1 MLRLAVSVE
10 GETER
15 RFVYKTLAPYLR
27 AKNIDATPIDIRGN
41 VSIERAVSEINKLFY
56 SFDAVTT
63 LYDFYGFKKRND
75 RTIEELLRDFKN
87 AISQEHHRHF
97 IPYIQKYEFETLL
110 FSKPSAITDELNQFA
125 QLPILDEI
133 VIKAGSAE
141 EINNSK
147 ETSPSHRL
155 KAIFPSFDKVLHAPI
170 ICEKIGIEEIKANC
184 PRFAVWVTA
193 LEDLG

>member
-15 RFVYKTLAPYLR
+15 RFVYKILTPHLR
-27 AKNIDATPIDIRGN
+27 AKNIETTPIDMRGN

-56 SFDAVTT
+56 EFNVVTT
-63 LYDFYGFKKRND
+63 LYDFYGFKKRNG

-110 FSKPSAITDELNQFA
+110 FSKPSAITDELNQPA
-125 QLPILDEI
+125 QLSILDGI
-133 VIKAGSAE
+133 ITKAGGAE
-141 EINNSK
+141 GINDSK

-155 KAIFPSFDKVLHAPI
+155 KAIFPSFDKVLNAPI

-184 PRFAVWVTA
+184 PRFAGWVTA
-193 LEDLG
+193 LENLG